1 MLRLIT
7 ALLLV
12 TGTTISLHAQEAPP
26 VPILPSDLKWQG
38 SQAVPGAE
46 SVWIV
51 GAADKAGIYAQR
63 VRLAHDAKINPHVH
77 SDERFSVVLA
87 GTIYVGFG
95 TTFDASAV
103 VAIPTGAVYIAPAGV
118 PHYVW
123 AKDGAAEYQE
133 SGVGPTSTT
142 FSAAGN

>member
-1 MLRLIT
+1 MLRFIT
-7 ALLLV
+7 ALIV
-12 TGTTISLHAQEAPP
+12 ISATATLQAQEAPA
-26 VPILPSDLKWQG
+26 PILPDDLQWQG
-38 SQAVPGAE
+38 SPAVPGAE
-46 SVWIV
+46 SVWVI
-51 GAADKAGIYAQR
+51 GAADQPGIYAQR
-63 VRLAHDAKINPHVH
+63 VRLARDAKIAPHVH
-77 SDERFSVVLA
+77 SDQRFSVVLA

-103 VAIPTGAVYIAPAGV
+103 VAVPTGGVYIAPAGV